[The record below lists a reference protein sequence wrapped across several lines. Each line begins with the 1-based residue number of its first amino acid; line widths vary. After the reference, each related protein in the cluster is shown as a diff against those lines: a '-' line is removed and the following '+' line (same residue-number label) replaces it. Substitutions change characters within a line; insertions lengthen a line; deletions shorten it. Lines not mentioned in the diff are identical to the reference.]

1 MKKLILTI
9 LLVLPALLI
18 NAQGPIKSWNDQ
30 LDDFITIFNGIDP
43 QLEQLYSDN
52 GIEVFTFTYFEPTST
67 NPDSRYSITDDGN
80 VIKEASIFTTNEYNK
95 VDDQI
100 MNQAKAI
107 VIDRLKKEAAGNARL
122 KNIIHEFARRKVNL
136 VLQYTTSQTG
146 DKQVKQIVISP
157 AEL

>member
-1 MKKLILTI
+1 MKKIILTI

-43 QLEQLYSDN
+43 QLEQLYNDN
-52 GIEVFTFTYFEPTST
+52 GIDVFTFTYFEPTST

-80 VIKEASIFTTNEYNK
+80 VIKEASIFNMNEFNK

-107 VIDRLKKEAAGNARL
+107 VVDRLKKESAGNSRL
-122 KNIIHEFARRKVNL
+122 KSILQEFKKRKVNL
-136 VLQYTTSQTG
+136 ILQYTINPTG
-146 DKQVKQIVISP
+146 DKQVKKIVIAP
-157 AEL
+157 TEL